1 MACKRKRRGK
11 WVADWR
17 DGGGNRR
24 WRAFETKREAED
36 FLDQERPRSRQ
47 RVICTV
53 EPLITVED
61 YAKRWLDLIQAVVK
75 PGTYRRYEQLL
86 NRHIIPRLGALPVR
100 HIHKGMIKDFL
111 TKKLCEQVKIQN
123 PFLKIKNQKEKRL
136 ARNSVRNLHA
146 ILRAMLRAATDDGPI
161 VVNPA
166 EKLGR
171 QLRLVTSRPHD
182 RKR

>member
-1 MACKRKRRGK
+1 MACIRKRRGK
-11 WVADWR
+11 WVVDWR

-36 FLDQERPRSRQ
+36 FLDQERPRTRQ

-61 YAKRWLDLIQAVVK
+61 YGKRWLVLIQAIVK

-86 NRHIIPRLGALPVR
+86 NRHIVPSLGALPVR
-100 HIHKGMIKDFL
+100 HIHKGVIKNFL
-111 TKKLCEQVKIQN
+111 TEKLSDLVKIQN
-123 PFLKIKNQKEKRL
+123 PFLKVAHQKEKRL

-146 ILRAMLRAATDDGPI
+146 ILRAMLRSATDDGLI

-171 QLRLVTSRPHD
+171 NS
-182 RKR
+182 